1 MFFNFGR
8 EFMLLGYVVSKS
20 SSWLQETFAAFY
32 FYIYELKMCPR
43 FWKSYFKLEMLI
55 FLSFVV
61 SFLVDAFN

>member
-1 MFFNFGR
+1 MFLKNYQWHWTADRANILNKHITSMFFNFGR

-43 FWKSYFKLEMLI
+43 F
-55 FLSFVV
+55 
-61 SFLVDAFN
+61 